1 MNTTKDDNNLK
12 EPVKL
17 RYKALKDKALK
28 DGNQSI
34 YLDCYVNGIR
44 EYKFLSLYLRPETSR
59 ENKLWNREQLRLA
72 NAIKAQYIIDIQ
84 NGEYGFKDRNRSRKL
99 NFITY
104 CEEMAAEYDAN
115 GQNSCAV
122 LMRSAIKRMTDY
134 KGKNVTFN
142 HIDKDFLIGFIE
154 YLNSDIRDFDKA
166 AKDKNRKPKPL
177 SNVYKEALFAR
188 IMVALNKAERD
199 GIILKNP
206 GKDIDRKL
214 KPHSEQKTRCYL
226 TLEEIQRIIETEYKP
241 DNDIKPAFL
250 FCCFSGLRYSDV
262 SKLTWKEITVSQDGY
277 AQIETTMQKTG
288 KSITIPLSDNA
299 LKWLPKREGSLPES
313 RIFYKLPDQ
322 VNNADVRLRTLIKKA
337 GISKHVTFHVA
348 RHSFATLTLTYG
360 ADLYTVSKLLG
371 HANIRTTQVYAKIV
385 DESKRKAV
393 NLIPKL

>member
-17 RYKALKDKALK
+17 RYKALKD
-28 DGNQSI
+28 GNQSI
-34 YLDCYVNGIR
+34 YLDCYVNGVR
-44 EYKFLSLYLRPETSR
+44 EYKFLSLYLRPENNR

-134 KGKNVTFN
+134 KGKNITFN

-166 AKDKNRKPKPL
+166 AKDKNCKPKPL

-226 TLEEIQRIIETEYKP
+226 TIEEIQKIIETEYKP
-241 DNDIKPAFL
+241 NNDIKPAFL

-299 LKWLPKREGSLPES
+299 LKWLPERKGNLPES

-337 GISKHVTFHVA
+337 GISKHVTFHCA

>member
-1 MNTTKDDNNLK
+1 MNTAKDDNNLK

-17 RYKALKDKALK
+17 RYKALK

-122 LMRSAIKRMTDY
+122 LMRSAIKRITGY
-134 KGKNVTFN
+134 KGKNITFN

-166 AKDKNRKPKPL
+166 AKDKGRKPKPL

-199 GIILKNP
+199 GIIIKNP

-226 TLEEIQRIIETEYKP
+226 TLEEIQKIIETEYKP
-241 DNDIKPAFL
+241 DNDIKSAFL

-262 SKLTWKEITVSQDGY
+262 SKLTWKEITVSQNGY

-299 LKWLPKREGSLPES
+299 LKWLPEREGNLPEN

-337 GISKHVTFHVA
+337 GISKHVTFHLR
-348 RHSFATLTLTYG
+348 RHN
-360 ADLYTVSKLLG
+360 DLSYWLKTSRLL
-371 HANIRTTQVYAKIV
+371 N
-385 DESKRKAV
+385 
-393 NLIPKL
+393 

>member
-1 MNTTKDDNNLK
+1 MIMNTTKDDNNLK

-17 RYKALKDKALK
+17 RYKALK

-59 ENKLWNREQLRLA
+59 ENKLWNKEQLRLA

-104 CEEMAAEYDAN
+104 CEEMATEYEAN

-299 LKWLPKREGSLPES
+299 LKWLPEREGSLPES

-371 HANIRTTQVYAKIV
+371 HANIRTTQVYDKIV

>member
-17 RYKALKDKALK
+17 RYKALK

-104 CEEMAAEYDAN
+104 CEEMAAEYEAN

-134 KGKNVTFN
+134 KGKNITFN

-299 LKWLPKREGSLPES
+299 LKWLPEREGSLPES

-385 DESKRKAV
+385 DESKRRAV

>member
-1 MNTTKDDNNLK
+1 MNRKGEDGSIK
-12 EPVKL
+12 EPIKL
-17 RYKALKDKALK
+17 RFKQLK

-44 EYKFLSLYLRPETSR
+44 EYKFLNLYLRPDTSR
-59 ENKLWNREQLRLA
+59 ENKMWNKEQLRLA

-84 NGEYGFKDRNRSRKL
+84 NGEFGFKDRNRTRKL
-99 NFITY
+99 NFLTY
-104 CEEMAAEYDAN
+104 CEDMAAEYEAN
-115 GQNSCAV
+115 GQTSCAV
-122 LMRSAIKRMTDY
+122 LMRSAVKRMTAY

-142 HIDKDFLIGFIE
+142 HIDKEFLIGFIE
-154 YLNSDIRDFDKA
+154 YLNSDIRDFDKES
-166 AKDKNRKPKPL
+166 KDKKRKPKPL
-177 SNVYKEALFAR
+177 SEVYKEALFAR

-199 GIILKNP
+199 GIIVKNP

-214 KPHSEQKTRCYL
+214 KPHAEQKSRCYL
-226 TLEEIQRIIETEYKP
+226 TLDEIQKIIDTEYKP

-262 SKLTWKEITVSQDGY
+262 QKLTWGEITVSPEGY
-277 AQIETTMQKTG
+277 AQIETNMQKTG
-288 KSITIPLSDNA
+288 KDITIPLSDNA
-299 LKWLPKREGSLPES
+299 LKWLPERSDQPSAS

-322 VNNADVRLRTLIKKA
+322 VTNADVRLRTIIKKA
-337 GISKHVTFHVA
+337 GITKHVTFHVA
-348 RHSFATLTLTYG
+348 RHTFATLTLTYG

-371 HANIRTTQVYAKIV
+371 HSNIRTTQIYAKIV

>member
-17 RYKALKDKALK
+17 RYKALK

-44 EYKFLSLYLRPETSR
+44 EYKFLSLYLRPENSR

-134 KGKNVTFN
+134 KGKNITFN

-166 AKDKNRKPKPL
+166 AKGKNRKPKPL

-262 SKLTWKEITVSQDGY
+262 SKLTWKEITASQDGY

-299 LKWLPKREGSLPES
+299 LKWLPERKGNLPES

-337 GISKHVTFHVA
+337 GISKHVTFHTA

>member
-17 RYKALKDKALK
+17 RYKALKD
-28 DGNQSI
+28 GNQSI
-34 YLDCYVNGIR
+34 YLDCYVNGVR

-104 CEEMAAEYDAN
+104 CEEMASEYEAN

-134 KGKNVTFN
+134 KGKNITFN

-154 YLNSDIRDFDKA
+154 YLNSDIRNFDKA

-226 TLEEIQRIIETEYKP
+226 TIEEIQRIIETEYKP

-299 LKWLPKREGSLPES
+299 LKWLPERESSLPEN

-385 DESKRKAV
+385 DESKRRAV

>member
-17 RYKALKDKALK
+17 RYKALK

-134 KGKNVTFN
+134 KGKNITFN

-299 LKWLPKREGSLPES
+299 LKWLPEREGSLPEN

>member
-17 RYKALKDKALK
+17 RYKALK

-104 CEEMAAEYDAN
+104 CEEMAAEYEAN

-134 KGKNVTFN
+134 KGKNITFN

-226 TLEEIQRIIETEYKP
+226 TLEEIQRIIETKYKP

-288 KSITIPLSDNA
+288 ESITIPLSDNA
-299 LKWLPKREGSLPES
+299 LKWLPEREGSLPES

-385 DESKRKAV
+385 DESKRRAV

>member
-1 MNTTKDDNNLK
+1 MMNTTKDDNNLK

-17 RYKALKDKALK
+17 RYKALKN
-28 DGNQSI
+28 GNQSI

-44 EYKFLSLYLRPETSR
+44 EYKFLCLYLRLEISR

-104 CEEMAAEYDAN
+104 CEEMAAEYEAN

-134 KGKNVTFN
+134 KGKNITFN

-226 TLEEIQRIIETEYKP
+226 PLEEIQRIIETEYKP

-250 FCCFSGLRYSDV
+250 FCCFSGLRYS
-262 SKLTWKEITVSQDGY
+262 
-277 AQIETTMQKTG
+277 
-288 KSITIPLSDNA
+288 
-299 LKWLPKREGSLPES
+299 
-313 RIFYKLPDQ
+313 
-322 VNNADVRLRTLIKKA
+322 DVRLRTLIKKA

-385 DESKRKAV
+385 DESKRRAV

>member
-17 RYKALKDKALK
+17 RYKALK

-44 EYKFLSLYLRPETSR
+44 EYKFLSLYLRPENSR
-59 ENKLWNREQLRLA
+59 ENKLWNREQLRLE

-134 KGKNVTFN
+134 KGRNITFN

-199 GIILKNP
+199 GIIIKNP

-226 TLEEIQRIIETEYKP
+226 TLEEIQRIIETDYKP

-262 SKLTWKEITVSQDGY
+262 SKLTWKEVTVSQDGY
-277 AQIETTMQKTG
+277 TQIETTMQKTG

-299 LKWLPKREGSLPES
+299 MKWLPEREGSLPES

-371 HANIRTTQVYAKIV
+371 HANIRTTQIYAKIV

>member
-17 RYKALKDKALK
+17 RYKALK

-104 CEEMAAEYDAN
+104 CEEMAAEYEAN

-134 KGKNVTFN
+134 KGKNITFN

-226 TLEEIQRIIETEYKP
+226 TLEEIQKIIETEYKP
-241 DNDIKPAFL
+241 DNDIKSAFL

-299 LKWLPKREGSLPES
+299 LKWLPEREGSLPEN

-385 DESKRKAV
+385 DESKRRAV

>member
-17 RYKALKDKALK
+17 RYKALK

-104 CEEMAAEYDAN
+104 CEEMAAEYEAN

-134 KGKNVTFN
+134 KGKNITFN

-226 TLEEIQRIIETEYKP
+226 TLEEIQRIIETKYKP

-299 LKWLPKREGSLPES
+299 LKWLPEREGSLPES

-385 DESKRKAV
+385 DESKRRAV

>member
-17 RYKALKDKALK
+17 RYKALKD
-28 DGNQSI
+28 GNQSI
-34 YLDCYVNGIR
+34 YLDCYVNGVR
-44 EYKFLSLYLRPETSR
+44 EYKFLSLYLRPESNR

-104 CEEMAAEYDAN
+104 CESMAAEYDAN
-115 GQNSCAV
+115 SQNSCAV

-134 KGKNVTFN
+134 KGKNITFN

-299 LKWLPKREGSLPES
+299 LKWLPEREGNLPES

-385 DESKRKAV
+385 DESKRRAV

>member
-1 MNTTKDDNNLK
+1 MNTAKDDNNLK

-17 RYKALKDKALK
+17 RYKALK

-122 LMRSAIKRMTDY
+122 LMRSAIKRITGY
-134 KGKNVTFN
+134 KGKNITFN

-166 AKDKNRKPKPL
+166 AKDKGRKPKPL

-199 GIILKNP
+199 GIIIKNP

-226 TLEEIQRIIETEYKP
+226 TLEEIQKIIETEYKP
-241 DNDIKPAFL
+241 DNDIKSAFL

-262 SKLTWKEITVSQDGY
+262 SKLTWKEITASQDGY

-299 LKWLPKREGSLPES
+299 LKWLPEREGNLPEN

>member
-17 RYKALKDKALK
+17 RYKALKN
-28 DGNQSI
+28 GNQSI

-134 KGKNVTFN
+134 KGKNITFN

-299 LKWLPKREGSLPES
+299 LKWLPEREDSLPEN

-385 DESKRKAV
+385 DESKRRAV